1 MAFKKSCK
9 DKQLSCQCAWVGGG
23 EILSEKLEVKS
34 WRLKRIA
41 KIKNLV
47 GEGGGEILSENRAN
61 TCEIG
66 LRGEGE
72 RC

>member
-1 MAFKKSCK
+1 M
-9 DKQLSCQCAWVGGG
+9 GGG
-23 EILSEKLEVKS
+23 EILSEKLEDKS

-41 KIKNLV
+41 KIKNLAVSVLGWV
-47 GEGGGEILSENRAN
+47 GEGGGEILGENRAN